1 MDPTIRTLGQ
11 KALIDWL
18 RAERGRSQGTVATA
32 LGVSQP
38 AVGYW
43 VKGTSRPEGAK
54 RAALLALCGIPEA
67 DWETEDER
75 RQRDA
80 ALARI
85 AASDPT
91 PQRITILDEPETK
104 GGTGGEAA

>member
-1 MDPTIRTLGQ
+1 MEPTIRTPGQ
-11 KALIDWL
+11 QALIDWL
-18 RAERGRSQGTVATA
+18 KAEPGRSQGSVATA

-43 VKGTSRPEGAK
+43 VKGTSRPESAK

-67 DWETEDER
+67 DWETEEER
-75 RQRDA
+75 RDRSD

-85 AASDPT
+85 ADAN
-91 PQRITILDEPETK
+91 K
-104 GGTGGEAA
+104 GAA